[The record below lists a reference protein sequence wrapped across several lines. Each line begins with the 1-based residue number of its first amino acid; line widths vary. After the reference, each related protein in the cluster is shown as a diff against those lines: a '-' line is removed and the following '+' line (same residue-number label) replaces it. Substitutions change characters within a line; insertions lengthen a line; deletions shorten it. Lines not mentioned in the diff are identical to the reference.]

1 LNKQKR
7 ETEASV
13 SLFCRN
19 LKFDLVLRLFHGAGT
34 DAAQTG
40 ERGDDDGRGRADGE
54 KGNADAESERKCEQN
69 EDPDEQDAGQRTAD
83 KTAFF
88 MTAGGKISC
97 EQRRYKKRAERER
110 RREFIRIVEGK
121 SQKTGCEKKQK
132 PDGECDQCARKD
144 GNEEALFLFVPC
156 AASI

>member
-1 LNKQKR
+1 MHMRKAIPCATSCLNKQKR

-69 EDPDEQDAGQRTAD
+69 EDCLLYTSDAADE
-83 KTAFF
+83 
-88 MTAGGKISC
+88 
-97 EQRRYKKRAERER
+97 
-110 RREFIRIVEGK
+110 
-121 SQKTGCEKKQK
+121 
-132 PDGECDQCARKD
+132 
-144 GNEEALFLFVPC
+144 
-156 AASI
+156 